1 MANAL
6 GITELTSSQ
15 AQKYDTVNMMVKY
28 LSALATGARDIAASV
43 PASPVENGMYIAGT
57 GSIAGAWSAFTVND
71 LVFYIG
77 SDWYKLSP
85 VEGLRV
91 WVWDENAFY
100 VYDGSAWSMEPQD
113 TGDKMLARVTTA
125 HMQTADGAQTLYT
138 VPTGKKFVPTRVVVR
153 NPTGSLAGGTDF
165 NFGDGANRDT
175 WKADVDLSGMTAT
188 TDCMVITN
196 DNAKFTVFD
205 AGDTFGFKP
214 DTGSTG
220 DYDATMDV
228 FGYLYNA

>member
-15 AQKYDTVNMMVKY
+15 ASKYATVNNMTKY
-28 LSALATGARDIAASV
+28 LSALATGARSRATAVPSGIENAMWIAA
-43 PASPVENGMYIAGT
+43 T
-57 GSIAGAWSAFTVND
+57 GSITGAWSTFTLND
-71 LVFYIG
+71 MVFYLG
-77 SDWYKLSP
+77 AAWYKLSP

-100 VYDGSAWSMEPQD
+100 VYDGSAWSMETQE
-113 TGDKMLARVTTA
+113 TGDRLLARVATA
-125 HMQTADGAQTLYT
+125 HMQTTDGAQTLYT
-138 VPTGKKFVPTRVVVR
+138 VPSGKKMVPTRVVVR

-165 NFGDGANRDT
+165 NFGDGGNRDT
-175 WKADVDLSGMTAT
+175 WKANVDLSGMTAT
-188 TDCMVITN
+188 TDVMVITN
-196 DNAKFTVFD
+196 DNTKFTPFD

-220 DYDATMDV
+220 DYDATMEV
-228 FGYLYNA
+228 FGYIY

>member
-6 GITELTSSQ
+6 AITELTSTQ
-15 AQKYDTVNMMVKY
+15 AEKYATVNTTNKY
-28 LSALATGARDIAASV
+28 ICALLTGARDIATS
-43 PASPVENGMYIAGT
+43 PPGSPVENGCYIIGT
-57 GSIAGAWSAFTVND
+57 GGTSGAWAAYSVGD
-71 LVFYIG
+71 LMFYLG
-77 SDWYKLSP
+77 AAWYRLAA

-91 WVWDENAFY
+91 HVWDEDAFY
-100 VYDGSAWSMEPQD
+100 RYTGSVWEMEPQE
-113 TGDKMLARVTTA
+113 TGDRLLARVTTA

-175 WKADVDLSGMTAT
+175 WKANVDLSGMTAT

-205 AGDTFGFKP
+205 AADTFGFKP

-220 DYDATMDV
+220 DYDATMEV